1 MLEEDLPLFE
11 SKEDFLLLARPEGT
25 RCLVLSGDG
34 KTIARD
40 HRGVV
45 IAKLQS
51 ALPVGSSTSPEE
63 SKD

>member
-45 IAKLQS
+45 IAKL
-51 ALPVGSSTSPEE
+51 
-63 SKD
+63 